1 MKKLVFAA
9 SAALVA
15 CAVNAAGFGIYE
27 ASARGNAVG
36 GALVGATDEAD
47 ATSVYY
53 NPASIAFKD
62 RSQIAFGS
70 SFINPFCD
78 VDVDRKSQDR
88 MNSGWFVIPTAFF
101 TTPIGKGFSFGWGN
115 YTEYGL
121 GTHYSPGWGLAEDT
135 QKTTMRQ
142 VTLNPNLAYRVTD
155 WWSVS
160 AGPRISWIQFMS
172 NSQPYNG
179 VGVADMRSHLK
190 GDDWGLGY
198 SAATSFKVTED
209 VSVGLIYRSQIR
221 QKIKGHFNLEGRD
234 PYGSMH
240 YLHGAEGALL
250 KLPRSVVL
258 GINWRVTEKW
268 RVGTALT
275 WTEWSSIKTIHFRGA
290 HNKDLPLKWQNTGR
304 FGFGTEYDLLDWLTV
319 RGGYVYDMDP
329 SSKHHGTTMLPAGD
343 RHIINSGLGF
353 RLAEDLWLDLG
364 YSFIRMNN
372 DDRYVD
378 GVSPMGTPVKKRF
391 ATHNGFSHIASATLR
406 YTF

>member
-1 MKKLVFAA
+1 MKKLIRAA
-9 SAALVA
+9 SATFAA
-15 CAVNAAGFGIYE
+15 CVVNAAGFGIYE

-36 GALVGATDEAD
+36 DALVGATDEAD
-47 ATSVYY
+47 ASSVYY

-62 RSQIAFGS
+62 RPQIAFGS
-70 SFINPFCD
+70 TFINPFCD

-88 MNSGWFVIPTAFF
+88 MNSGWFVVPTAFF

-121 GTHYSPGWGLAEDT
+121 GSHYSPGWDLAEDT

-172 NSQPYNG
+172 NSQPTSTLR
-179 VGVADMRSHLK
+179 AHLK
-190 GDDWGLGY
+190 GDDWDLGY

-221 QKIKGHFNLEGRD
+221 HKIKGHFDLQG
-234 PYGSMH
+234 PIPLMH
-240 YLHGAEGALL
+240 GPESAMLR
-250 KLPRSVVL
+250 LPRSVVL

-268 RVGTALT
+268 RVGTSLT
-275 WTEWSSIKTIHFRGA
+275 WTEWSSIKTIHFRGT
-290 HNKDLPLKWQNTGR
+290 NPMSLPLKWQNTGR

-329 SSKHHGTTMLPAGD
+329 SSKHHGTTMIPAGD
-343 RHIINSGLGF
+343 RHIISSGLGF

-372 DDRYVD
+372 DDRYVK
-378 GVSPMGTPVKKRF
+378 GKRF